1 MLFGHKLMFTGWF
14 GKNKNK
20 EKETLKKRVN
30 KPRPAGK
37 LQSSRHSVKTPVSQ
51 LQVGMYISRLDKPW
65 LETPFL
71 VQGFYV
77 SSDDELTEV
86 TKYCEYV
93 YVDTL
98 RQKWVAPKQ
107 AGKRVRAPGQVK
119 YSDAKATQVE
129 LAAASKTYSNASK
142 ITKGVLDQ
150 VRLGG
155 GIDVKKVKE
164 TVAECVDGILQN
176 ADALLWLTR
185 MEESSFGLEN
195 HSLSVCI
202 LGVSFGRYLG
212 LGREELVSLGM
223 AGLLHDVGIMQLAE
237 QLADKAHSKSDITDA
252 ELKGIKEH
260 AGFGRNIMMGQGTLP
275 PSVVDVAYSHHE
287 KFDGSGYP
295 RGLKGSAIPRYAMI
309 VSIVETY
316 DVLTNSSSFNQTSSS
331 LEALKVIY
339 QGKNSQ
345 FEPELAQAFIRCIGL
360 YPPGSIVELQNGS
373 IAVVM
378 DRNYRHKH
386 LPKVL
391 VVRDNELKV
400 INPMVI
406 DLEKV
411 HSKPKGSNFLIK
423 KVHPENSF
431 GVTIEELTDNGL
443 LNKTG

>member
-1 MLFGHKLMFTGWF
+1 MFEGWF
-14 GKNKNK
+14 GKKKAK
-20 EKETLKKRVN
+20 EKKALQKRDNKK
-30 KPRPAGK
+30 RPAGK
-37 LQSSRHSVKTPVSQ
+37 LETNRHSVKIPVSQ

-77 SSDDELTEV
+77 TSEDELTEV
-86 TKYCEYV
+86 AKYCEYV

-98 RQKWVAPKQ
+98 RQKWIAPKQ
-107 AGKRVRAPGQVK
+107 SGKRVRAPGQVK
-119 YSDAKATQVE
+119 YSDAKATQAE

-185 MEESSFGLEN
+185 MEESSSGLES

-202 LGVSFGRYLG
+202 LAVSFGRYLG

-223 AGLLHDVGIMQLAE
+223 AGLLHDVGIMQLQESLAE
-237 QLADKAHSKSDITDA
+237 KAHSKAEVSDS
-252 ELKGIKEH
+252 ELEAIKEH
-260 AGFGRNIMMGQGTLP
+260 TRYGRDIMMGQGTLP

-309 VSIVETY
+309 ISIVETY
-316 DVLTNSSSFNQTSSS
+316 DVLTNIASYKQASSS
-331 LEALKVIY
+331 LEALKVVY

-345 FEPELAQAFIRCIGL
+345 FEPDLAQAFIRCIGL

-391 VVRDNELKV
+391 VVRDSDLKV

-431 GVTIEELTDNGL
+431 GVSIEELADNGL
-443 LNKTG
+443 LKKAG

>member
-1 MLFGHKLMFTGWF
+1 MFKGWF
-14 GKNKNK
+14 GKKTAKKKQVLQKRSNKN
-20 EKETLKKRVN
+20 
-30 KPRPAGK
+30 RPAGK
-37 LQSSRHSVKTPVSQ
+37 LESNRHSVKTAVSQ

-71 VQGFYV
+71 VQGFYI
-77 SSDDELTEV
+77 SSDDDLAEV
-86 TKYCEYV
+86 AKYCEYV

-98 RQKWVAPKQ
+98 RQKWVAPKHR
-107 AGKRVRAPGQVK
+107 GKRLRAPGQVK
-119 YSDAKATQVE
+119 YSDAKATQAE
-129 LAAASKTYSNASK
+129 LAAASKTYTNASN
-142 ITKGVLDQ
+142 ITKSVLDQ

-185 MEESSFGLEN
+185 MEESSSGLEN

-212 LGREELVSLGM
+212 LGRDELISLGM
-223 AGLLHDVGIMQLAE
+223 AGLLHDVGIMELPEALAE
-237 QLADKAHSKSDITDA
+237 KAHSKIEVSSS
-252 ELKGIKEH
+252 ELDGIKQH
-260 AGFGRNIMMGQGTLP
+260 AGHGRDMMMGQGTLP

-316 DVLTNSSSFNQTSSS
+316 DVLTNSSSYKQTSSS

-373 IAVVM
+373 VAVVM

-386 LPKVL
+386 LPRVL
-391 VVRDNELKV
+391 VVRDSDLKV

-431 GVTIEELTDNGL
+431 GVSIEELTDNGL
-443 LNKTG
+443 LKKAN

>member
-1 MLFGHKLMFTGWF
+1 MFKGWF
-14 GKNKNK
+14 GKKTAKKQQVLQKRSNKN
-20 EKETLKKRVN
+20 
-30 KPRPAGK
+30 RPAGK
-37 LQSSRHSVKTPVSQ
+37 LESNRHSVKTAVSQ

-71 VQGFYV
+71 VQGFYI
-77 SSDDELTEV
+77 SSDDDLAEV
-86 TKYCEYV
+86 AKYCEYV

-98 RQKWVAPKQ
+98 RQKWVAPKHR
-107 AGKRVRAPGQVK
+107 GKRLRAPGQVK
-119 YSDAKATQVE
+119 YSDAKATQAE
-129 LAAASKTYSNASK
+129 LAAASKTYTNASN

-185 MEESSFGLEN
+185 MEESSSGLEN

-212 LGREELVSLGM
+212 LGRDELISLGM
-223 AGLLHDVGIMQLAE
+223 AGLLHDVGIMELPEALAE
-237 QLADKAHSKSDITDA
+237 KAHSKIEVSSS
-252 ELKGIKEH
+252 ELDGIKQH
-260 AGFGRNIMMGQGTLP
+260 AGHGRDMMMGQGTLP

-316 DVLTNSSSFNQTSSS
+316 DVLTNSSSYKQTSSS

-373 IAVVM
+373 VAVVM

-386 LPKVL
+386 LPRVL
-391 VVRDNELKV
+391 VVRDSDLKV

-423 KVHPENSF
+423 KVHHENSF
-431 GVTIEELTDNGL
+431 GVSIEELTDNGL
-443 LNKTG
+443 LKKAD

>member
-1 MLFGHKLMFTGWF
+1 
-14 GKNKNK
+14 
-20 EKETLKKRVN
+20 
-30 KPRPAGK
+30 
-37 LQSSRHSVKTPVSQ
+37 
-51 LQVGMYISRLDKPW
+51 
-65 LETPFL
+65 
-71 VQGFYV
+71 
-77 SSDDELTEV
+77 
-86 TKYCEYV
+86 
-93 YVDTL
+93 
-98 RQKWVAPKQ
+98 
-107 AGKRVRAPGQVK
+107 
-119 YSDAKATQVE
+119 
-129 LAAASKTYSNASK
+129 
-142 ITKGVLDQ
+142 

-185 MEESSFGLEN
+185 MEESSSGLEN

-212 LGREELVSLGM
+212 LGRDELISLGM
-223 AGLLHDVGIMQLAE
+223 AGLLHDVGIMELPEALAE
-237 QLADKAHSKSDITDA
+237 KAHSKIEVSSS
-252 ELKGIKEH
+252 ELDGIKQH
-260 AGFGRNIMMGQGTLP
+260 AGHGRDMMMGQGTLP

-316 DVLTNSSSFNQTSSS
+316 DVLTNSSSYKQTSSS

-373 IAVVM
+373 VAVVM

-386 LPKVL
+386 LPRVL
-391 VVRDNELKV
+391 VVRDSDLKV

-431 GVTIEELTDNGL
+431 GVSIEELTDNGL
-443 LNKTG
+443 LKKAN